1 MDFIATCARG
11 TEDVLAQELRQ
22 ERVRGVAPGAGVVRF
37 TGTLEDAYTACV
49 WSRVASKVLLPIAEF
64 AAPDANPDALYEG
77 VSRIAWLDHLGP
89 EQTLAVDCVV
99 SGDRKAHT
107 RYLALRTKDAI
118 VDQLRARTGS
128 RPDVDTDAPDVRV
141 HVHLGDG
148 VASVSIDLAGEP
160 LHRRHYRPRGARAP
174 LKENLAAALLL
185 MAGWSRARRVLVDPM
200 CGSGTWLIEAARIA
214 TDMAPALDRT
224 RFGFTGWRGHEP
236 ETFRRVQ
243 AEAQA
248 RARRGREDGH
258 TPVIVGSDVDDD
270 AVALARKGASL
281 AGVGQLVRVERRAL
295 RDARPPRE
303 WREHLASLGQDAG
316 DPSGDARG
324 LIVVNPP
331 YGERLGEGVALYQ
344 VYEELGDTFKQHFG
358 GFDAWVLAGNA
369 QLVKRVGLRA
379 ARRIPVWNGP
389 IECRL
394 LHYPLT
400 ARRTPQPEP
409 ADARSAQRDSAADAR
424 RTGRDHDVD
433 ERPTPTNVGGERRP
447 TGDAPASAEIDAA
460 PTTPADA
467 APRTSPTDGTPAWRK
482 PSAEAVMFEN
492 RLRKNLRTI
501 PKWAEKQ
508 RLGCYRVYDADIPE
522 YNVAVDVFRTER
534 GPAALVHEYGAPR
547 HVSEADAERRLRD
560 AMLVVPKEL
569 DIDPERVHLR
579 VRQRSRADQAR
590 RGAPG
595 QYERRAPAREIIEVV
610 EEQGLRFEI
619 NFGQYLDCGLFMDL
633 RALRNTLR
641 EECRDQYVLNL
652 FAYTCTASVYAA
664 AGGAREVVSV
674 DLNANYLDWGV
685 RNFDLNRLPTRPH
698 LFERGDCLRWLTNG
712 QGRFDRILLNPPS
725 YSRSKSMRGDFDVTR
740 DYPGLIADAAARLAP
755 DGVLYFVTHARGF
768 RIDSEKLPGLDVQ
781 DIVKTTLPRD
791 FARSPHHAFRITRRA
806 R

>member
-11 TEDVLAQELRQ
+11 TEDVLAQELRR
-22 ERVRGVAPGAGVVRF
+22 ERVRGVEPGMGVVRF
-37 TGTLEDAYTACV
+37 AGTLEDAYTACM

-64 AAPDANPDALYEG
+64 PVRDADPDALYEG
-77 VSRIAWLDHLGP
+77 VSQVAWLDHLGP

-128 RPDVDTDAPDVRV
+128 RPNVDTDAPDVRV

-148 VASVSIDLAGEP
+148 IASVAIDLAGEP

-174 LKENLAAALLL
+174 LKENLAAALLM
-185 MAGWSRARRVLVDPM
+185 MADWSAERGVLLDPM
-200 CGSGTWLIEAARIA
+200 CGSGTWLIEAARMTADI
-214 TDMAPALDRT
+214 APALDRQ
-224 RFGFTGWRGHEP
+224 RFGFTGWRGHQEDI
-236 ETFRRVQ
+236 FRRVH

-248 RARRGREDGH
+248 RARGGRENGKAP
-258 TPVIVGSDVDDD
+258 PVIVGSDVDED
-270 AVALARKGASL
+270 AVTLARKGASL
-281 AGVGQLVRVERRAL
+281 AGVERLVRFERRAMK
-295 RDARPPRE
+295 DARPPRE
-303 WREHLASLGQDAG
+303 WSERPEGS
-316 DPSGDARG
+316 ARG
-324 LIVVNPP
+324 LLIVNPP

-344 VYEELGDTFKQHFG
+344 LYEELGDTFKQHFG

-369 QLVKRVGLRA
+369 TLVKRVGLKA
-379 ARRIPVWNGP
+379 KRRIPVWNGP
-389 IECRL
+389 IECRFL
-394 LHYPLT
+394 QYPLV
-400 ARRTPQPEP
+400 ARRVRPESVTPEASAGSSAP
-409 ADARSAQRDSAADAR
+409 ADGSATGINAGLAASASTSPAGSPAAAR
-424 RTGRDHDVD
+424 RPVSGSG
-433 ERPTPTNVGGERRP
+433 EGG
-447 TGDAPASAEIDAA
+447 
-460 PTTPADA
+460 
-467 APRTSPTDGTPAWRK
+467 PAWRK

-492 RLRKNLRTI
+492 RLRKNLRTV

-508 RLGCYRVYDADIPE
+508 GLGCYRVYDADIPE

-560 AMLVVPKEL
+560 AMMVVPKEL

-633 RALRNTLR
+633 RTLRNTLR
-641 EECRDQYVLNL
+641 DECRGQYVLNL

-664 AGGAREVVSV
+664 AGAAREVVSV
-674 DLNANYLDWGV
+674 DLNSNYLDWGV
-685 RNFDLNRLPTRPH
+685 RNFELNRIPTRGH
-698 LFERGDCLRWLTNG
+698 LFERADCLRWLSG
-712 QGRFDRILLNPPS
+712 ARGRFDRILLNPPS

-755 DGVLYFVTHARGF
+755 GGALYFVTHARGF
-768 RIDSEKLPGLDVQ
+768 QLDPAKLPGLVVK
-781 DIVKTTLPRD
+781 DIVSETLPKD
-791 FARSPHHAFRITRRA
+791 FARSPHHAFRITR
-806 R
+806 

>member
-11 TEDVLAQELRQ
+11 TEDVLAQELRH
-22 ERVRGVAPGAGVVRF
+22 ERVRGVEPGMGVVRF
-37 TGTLEDAYTACV
+37 SGTLEDAYSACL

-64 AAPDANPDALYEG
+64 PVRDADPDALYEG
-77 VSRIAWLDHLGP
+77 VSQIPWLDHLGP

-99 SGDRKAHT
+99 SGNREAHT

-128 RPDVDTDAPDVRV
+128 RPNVDTDAPDVRV

-148 VASVSIDLAGEP
+148 IASISVDLAGEP

-174 LKENLAAALLL
+174 LKENLAAALLM
-185 MAGWSRARRVLVDPM
+185 MAGWSKRRGVLVDPM
-200 CGSGTWLIEAARIA
+200 CGSGTWLIEAALMA
-214 TDMAPALDRT
+214 ADVAPALDRQ
-224 RFGFTGWRGHEP
+224 RFGFTGWRGHEDDV
-236 ETFRRVQ
+236 FRRVH
-243 AEAQA
+243 AEAHA
-248 RARRGREDGH
+248 RARRGREDGQAPP
-258 TPVIVGSDVDDD
+258 TIVGSDVDED
-270 AVALARKGASL
+270 ALALARKGATL
-281 AGVGQLVRVERRAL
+281 AGVERLIRFERRAL

-303 WREHLASLGQDAG
+303 WRERLAAAADGAG
-316 DPSGDARG
+316 GEPEGDARG
-324 LIVVNPP
+324 LLIVNPP

-344 VYEELGDTFKQHFG
+344 LYEELGDTFKQHFG

-369 QLVKRVGLRA
+369 TLVKRVGLKA
-379 ARRIPVWNGP
+379 KRRIPVWNGP

-400 ARRTPQPEP
+400 ARRAPKD
-409 ADARSAQRDSAADAR
+409 ADAG
-424 RTGRDHDVD
+424 TGSGSGTD
-433 ERPTPTNVGGERRP
+433 
-447 TGDAPASAEIDAA
+447 
-460 PTTPADA
+460 ADA
-467 APRTSPTDGTPAWRK
+467 AAAREPAGDGGAERKRDGAVAPTDGGPAWRK

-508 RLGCYRVYDADIPE
+508 GLGCYRVYDADIPE

-547 HVSEADAERRLRD
+547 SVSEADAERRLRD
-560 AMLVVPKEL
+560 AMMVVPKEL

-590 RGAPG
+590 KGAPG

-610 EEQGLRFEI
+610 EEQGLRFEV
-619 NFGQYLDCGLFMDL
+619 NFGQYLDCGLFMDM
-633 RALRNTLR
+633 RTLRNTLR
-641 EECRDQYVLNL
+641 DECRNQYVLNL

-664 AGGAREVVSV
+664 AGRAREVVSV
-674 DLNANYLDWGV
+674 DLNSNYLDWGV
-685 RNFDLNRLPTRPH
+685 RNFELNRIPTKGH
-698 LFERGDCLRWLTNG
+698 LFERGDCLRWLREG
-712 QGRFDRILLNPPS
+712 RGRFDRILLNPPS

-768 RIDSEKLPGLDVQ
+768 KLDPTQLPGLVAR
-781 DIVKTTLPRD
+781 DIVSETLPRD
-791 FARSPHHAFRITRRA
+791 FARSPHHAFRITR
-806 R
+806 